1 MSSFLPPWMYQH
13 DFLKTQFLI
22 CKTEVIIIHTSSGD
36 NMSFGKRQTNSKC
49 GPPYISYGLRN
60 VTTYILSW
68 FPRPMIQMMCL
79 LHKTLLK
86 NKGKIPH
93 KE

>member
-36 NMSFGKRQTNSKC
+36 NMSFGKRQTNSNLWPTMYKLWPQEC
-49 GPPYISYGLRN
+49 DNLYFVLVSSPYDTNDVLASQDF
-60 VTTYILSW
+60 V
-68 FPRPMIQMMCL
+68 
-79 LHKTLLK
+79 KK
-86 NKGKIPH
+86 
-93 KE
+93 